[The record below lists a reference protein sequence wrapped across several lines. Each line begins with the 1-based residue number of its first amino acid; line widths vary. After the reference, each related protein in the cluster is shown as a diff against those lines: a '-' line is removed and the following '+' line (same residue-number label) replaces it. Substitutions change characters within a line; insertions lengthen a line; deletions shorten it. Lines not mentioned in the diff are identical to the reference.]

1 MTWIKIMIKNKK
13 TERINV
19 DLYKDSLND
28 IIQRIGNITV
38 NLITIG
44 GDDIKQED
52 FSKKLNN
59 FGLEEDDMIL
69 ISDYYNGGRKLYLNK

>member
-1 MTWIKIMIKNKK
+1 MIKNKK

-38 NLITIG
+38 KLITIG

>member
-1 MTWIKIMIKNKK
+1 MIKNKK

-52 FSKKLNN
+52 FSKK
-59 FGLEEDDMIL
+59 I
-69 ISDYYNGGRKLYLNK
+69 K

>member
-1 MTWIKIMIKNKK
+1 MIKNKK

-44 GDDIKQED
+44 WDDIKQED
-52 FSKKLNN
+52 FSKK
-59 FGLEEDDMIL
+59 I
-69 ISDYYNGGRKLYLNK
+69 K

>member
-1 MTWIKIMIKNKK
+1 MIKNKK

-38 NLITIG
+38 KLITIG

-59 FGLEEDDMIL
+59 FGLEEEDMIL

>member
-44 GDDIKQED
+44 
-52 FSKKLNN
+52 
-59 FGLEEDDMIL
+59 
-69 ISDYYNGGRKLYLNK
+69 

>member
-38 NLITIG
+38 KLITIG

-59 FGLEEDDMIL
+59 FGLEEEDMIL

>member
-52 FSKKLNN
+52 FSKK
-59 FGLEEDDMIL
+59 I
-69 ISDYYNGGRKLYLNK
+69 K